1 MDHQLGGKG
10 YTNLK
15 GVDLLLRKSSKEA
28 LIKGQISP
36 LQTPSRGTLAMC
48 IEEDMMQQPQYMTL
62 QVQSI
67 AKLILNKSK
76 VESVGLLMAPQA
88 QLL

>member
-1 MDHQLGGKG
+1 M
-10 YTNLK
+10 
-15 GVDLLLRKSSKEA
+15 DLLLRKSSEEA
-28 LIKGQISP
+28 LIKGQISL
-36 LQTPSRGTLAMC
+36 LQTLSGGTLAMC
-48 IEEDMMQQPQYMTL
+48 TKEDTMQQPQYMTL

-76 VESVGLLMAPQA
+76 VESTGLLMAPQA